1 MYMYF
6 SQVCNSETPLK
17 TVNKMWNLSS
27 APKQFI
33 NLSLN
38 TSLEIVTQGMAEAPL
53 NYAHICSIN
62 KILKAK
68 AI

>member
-1 MYMYF
+1 
-6 SQVCNSETPLK
+6 
-17 TVNKMWNLSS
+17 MWNLSS

-62 KILKAK
+62 KVLKAK